1 MRIKQPRLIV
11 TFHTTTAA
19 IMMEKYCGEA
29 GVAGRLIPV
38 PRVISASCGM
48 AWSAP
53 PEARPQVEAVAAS
66 IGSAVDRFYE
76 LEI

>member
-1 MRIKQPRLIV
+1 MRAKQLRIIV

-19 IMMEKYCGEA
+19 ILMEKRCHQG
-29 GVAGRLIPV
+29 GVPGRLIPV

-53 PEARPQVEAVAAS
+53 PGAKAQIEAVAAG
-66 IGSAVDRFYE
+66 IGGAVDRVYE